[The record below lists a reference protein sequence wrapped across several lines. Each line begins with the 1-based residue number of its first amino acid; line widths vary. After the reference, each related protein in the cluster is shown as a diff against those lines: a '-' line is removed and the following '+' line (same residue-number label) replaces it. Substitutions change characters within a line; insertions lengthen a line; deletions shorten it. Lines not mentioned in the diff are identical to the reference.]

1 MNKTVFWIQHTQK
14 RIEAK
19 KKKKKNGGKD
29 LKVLYKLMNNVVYGK
44 KIENLRN
51 RLDVKLIRNKKD
63 CLEWASK
70 RSYMPYKI
78 FDNDAQKQSYIN
90 A

>member
-1 MNKTVFWIQHTQK
+1 
-14 RIEAK
+14 
-19 KKKKKNGGKD
+19 
-29 LKVLYKLMNNVVYGK
+29 MNNVVYGK

-63 CLEWASK
+63 YLEWASK
-70 RSYMPYKI
+70 RSYMSHKI

>member
-1 MNKTVFWIQHTQK
+1 MNK
-14 RIEAK
+14 
-19 KKKKKNGGKD
+19 
-29 LKVLYKLMNNVVYGK
+29 VVYGK

-78 FDNDAQKQSYIN
+78 FDNDAKKQSYIN